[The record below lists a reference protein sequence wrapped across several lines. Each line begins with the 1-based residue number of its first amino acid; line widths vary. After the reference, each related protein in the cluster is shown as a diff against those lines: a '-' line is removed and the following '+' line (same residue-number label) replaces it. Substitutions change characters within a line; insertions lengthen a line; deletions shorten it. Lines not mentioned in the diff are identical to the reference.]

1 MKRILPLLVGGLI
14 CSTVGCGEKKPT
26 TGSGTNTAS
35 SGSSILT
42 APVDYL
48 DTVAKSGI
56 RAHKV
61 VDTASL
67 NQAIQM
73 FRVEN
78 GRNPKDLEELV
89 TEKIMPRIP
98 DPPYGMK
105 FTYDAKSGTVQAVA
119 K

>member
-1 MKRILPLLVGGLI
+1 MKATLSLLLGGLI
-14 CSTVGCGEKKPT
+14 CIAAGCGEKKSD
-26 TGSGTNTAS
+26 TGSGTNTAGA
-35 SGSSILT
+35 GSSPLT

-48 DTVAKSGI
+48 DTVAKSKI
-56 RAHKV
+56 RAEKV

-73 FRVEN
+73 FRVEQ
-78 GRNPKDLEELV
+78 GRNPKDLDELV
-89 TEKIMPRIP
+89 AEKVITRLP

-105 FTYDAKSGTVQAVA
+105 FTYDATSGTVKVVP